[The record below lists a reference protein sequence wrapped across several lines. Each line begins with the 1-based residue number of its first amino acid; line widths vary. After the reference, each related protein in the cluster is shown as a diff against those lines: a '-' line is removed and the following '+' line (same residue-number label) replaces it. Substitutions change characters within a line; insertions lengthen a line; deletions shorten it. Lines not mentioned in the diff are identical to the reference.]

1 MFNDAALFLLSH
13 YFEIMIILTT
23 AFGAAGMYIFSDY
36 KGFDNSKSFLKAQ
49 FPRRKSSFYSRMD
62 FILVVFSGTVIGLI
76 CFSPASYVEAL
87 AAGFGWTGSMNV
99 LMKTAAQKEEA

>member
-1 MFNDAALFLLSH
+1 MLNDAALFLLSY
-13 YFEIMIILTT
+13 YFEIMIFLTT

-36 KGFDNSKSFLKAQ
+36 KGFDNSKKFLKSQ

-62 FILVVFSGTVIGLI
+62 FALVVFSGTIIGLI

-99 LMKTAAQKEEA
+99 LMKPGVEREEV